1 MGKIIRFSLVPIIIV
16 LTLYACSLTR
26 TPTPAPANPSNI
38 IAEASVVT
46 LTKTATNGTNAFNAV
61 GQVINYSYVVSN
73 TGSAPLAGPVTI
85 IDDKVAAICPNV
97 NTVGDLDNDLDQN
110 ESITCASAYT
120 ITQAD
125 LNAGSV
131 TNNATAKVGG
141 IDSLRVSA
149 VVKMTENKVLQ
160 LTKSASPTSYN
171 QTGQTVTYT
180 FVIKNTGTTVVGPDQ
195 FLVRDDRLGTPVNC
209 GTGPTSLGPNEMLT
223 CSAVYTIT
231 QADMAAN
238 QLINTATASG
248 GGAGVIQPATATITN
263 TNIQPVPGTPS
274 SITPGSTVQ
283 HKVVEGEW
291 LLQISRCYGADFNAV
306 RNANPQII
314 DPDFITPDTIVKVPN
329 VGSNG
334 KIYGPPC
341 VVFYT
346 AQSGDTWNSIAQKF
360 NADVAVLQE
369 ANKGVTLAAGV
380 KLKIPINS
388 AGSTPPPPT
397 TEAIRL
403 NLGTSNSVTVQGSVN
418 AQSKVRYVLAA
429 TQGQTLNVKLNG
441 PANELGL
448 SVSGGNNASL
458 LPQGTTL
465 TWSQVIA
472 ATGDYFIEVV
482 AIQGTTS
489 KSYTL
494 EVSLTNP
501 TPTSQVERV
510 ADINT
515 GAGDSSPSYFAEFNG
530 ALYFNAQGSDGVGA
544 ELWKY
549 DNSLKAASRVA
560 DINPGATGS
569 NPAFLTVFSSALY
582 FRANG
587 NDGAGAELW
596 RFNGSATGRLTDIN
610 PGAGDSNPA
619 YMTLFNNQLYFSANG
634 NDGTGNELW
643 KTDGTTATRAL
654 DIFSGPNDSNP
665 SYLALYKG
673 ALYFSATSSD
683 GTGTELWKYDGT
695 TATRIS
701 DINAGVGNSNP
712 SYLTVLN
719 DVLYFG
725 ATSSDGTGNELWK
738 YDGTTVSRAADINAG
753 AGDSIPS
760 YMVPFNN
767 ALYFSANGNDGSG
780 FELWKFDGTTASRVA
795 DINKSGD
802 SSPAFLVVFG
812 NELFF
817 QANGGDGVGR
827 ELWKYKLP

>member
-1 MGKIIRFSLVPIIIV
+1 MGKIIRYSLVPIIVV

-26 TPTPAPANPSNI
+26 TPTPTPSPNNI
-38 IAEASVVT
+38 IADTSVVN
-46 LTKTATNGTNAFNAV
+46 LNKQATNGAGPFNAV
-61 GQVINYSYVVSN
+61 GQVINYSYAVTN
-73 TGSAPLAGPVTI
+73 TGTAPLAGPVTI

-110 ESITCASAYT
+110 ESITCSSAYS

-125 LNAGSV
+125 LNAGAV
-131 TNNATAKVGG
+131 TNNATAKVGS
-141 IDSLRVSA
+141 IDSLRVSV
-149 VVKMTENKVLQ
+149 VVKMAENKVLQ
-160 LTKSASPTSYN
+160 LTKSASPTTYN
-171 QTGQTVTYT
+171 QAGQTITYT
-180 FVIKNTGTTVVGPDQ
+180 YVIKNTGTTPIGPDQ
-195 FLVRDDRLGTPVNC
+195 FKINDDRLGAVNC
-209 GTGPTSLGPNEMLT
+209 AAPTSLGPNEMVT
-223 CSAVYTIT
+223 CSAVYTISQT
-231 QADMAAN
+231 DMAAN
-238 QLINTATASG
+238 QVVNTATASG
-248 GGAGVIQPATATITN
+248 GGAGVAQPATATITN
-263 TNIQPVPGTPS
+263 SNIQPIPGSPS
-274 SITPGSTVQ
+274 SITPGTTVP
-283 HKVVEGEW
+283 HTVVEGEW

-306 RNANPQII
+306 RNANPQIT
-314 DPDFITPDTIVKVPN
+314 DPDFIKPDTIVKVPN

-334 KIYGPPC
+334 KIYGKPC

-388 AGSTPPPPT
+388 AGSTPPQPSND
-397 TEAIRL
+397 AIRL
-403 NLGTSNSVTVQGSVN
+403 NLTGGSTSVQGTVN

-429 TQGQTLNVKLNG
+429 TQGQTLNVKLTG

-448 SVSGGNNASL
+448 SVSGGTNASL
-458 LPQGTTL
+458 LPQSTTL
-465 TWSQVIA
+465 TWTQVINT
-472 ATGDYFIEVV
+472 TGDYFIEVV
-482 AIQGTTS
+482 AIQGNTS

-494 EVSLTNP
+494 EVSLTTP
-501 TPTSQVERV
+501 TTSQVERV

-515 GAGDSSPSYFAEFNG
+515 GAGDSNPAYFAEFNG
-530 ALYFNAQGSDGVGA
+530 ALYFSATGADGAGN

-549 DNSLKAASRVA
+549 DNGLKAVSRVA
-560 DINPGATGS
+560 DIMPGDGSS
-569 NPAFLTVFSSALY
+569 NPAFLTLFSGALY

-587 NDGAGAELW
+587 NDGAGTELW
-596 RFNGSATGRLTDIN
+596 RYNGSAAGRLTDSN
-610 PGAGDSNPA
+610 PGTGDSNPSYLA
-619 YMTLFNNQLYFSANG
+619 TFNNLLYFSANG

-643 KTDGTTATRAL
+643 KTDGITASRAI
-654 DIFSGPNDSNP
+654 DIYSGPNDSNP
-665 SYLALYKG
+665 AYLTLYKG
-673 ALYFSATSSD
+673 ALYFSATSND

-695 TATRIS
+695 NASRIS

-712 SYLTVLN
+712 SYLAVLN

-753 AGDSIPS
+753 AGDSIPT

-780 FELWKFDGTTASRVA
+780 FELWKFDGTTASLVA
-795 DINKSGD
+795 DINKNGD
-802 SSPAFLVVFG
+802 SSPAFLTVFS

-817 QANGGDGVGR
+817 QANGGGGAGR